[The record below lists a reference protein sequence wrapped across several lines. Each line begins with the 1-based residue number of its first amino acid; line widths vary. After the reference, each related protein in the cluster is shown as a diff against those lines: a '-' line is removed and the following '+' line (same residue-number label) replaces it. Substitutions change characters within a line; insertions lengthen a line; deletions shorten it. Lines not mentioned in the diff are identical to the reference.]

1 MCKQTLSRIAS
12 SKKSATMGAMYRF
25 PLCFIPS
32 SQFPPSFP
40 PFIHPSFPLSF
51 TQQYQTSQQDYIKVE
66 LKILT
71 AFVCF
76 TFVMLIGI
84 TNITLVLGSYRE
96 MVLEILDYFVC
107 ESTGVSPGT
116 TCSRSG
122 FENADY
128 TSFTL
133 TINEFIVTLYVL
145 VLLIFVVNVTE
156 IKEVLRNMLNR
167 TNSHATFC
175 RRASNQ
181 LEKDLQRRTALSLV
195 DAQTNGYPTSLED
208 GSDGRVSIEVQRS
221 KSTAVWK
228 AV

>member
-1 MCKQTLSRIAS
+1 M
-12 SKKSATMGAMYRF
+12 
-25 PLCFIPS
+25 
-32 SQFPPSFP
+32 
-40 PFIHPSFPLSF
+40 
-51 TQQYQTSQQDYIKVE
+51 E

-76 TFVMLIGI
+76 TFVTLIGI
-84 TNITLVLGSYRE
+84 TNITLVLRSYRE
-96 MVLEILDYFVC
+96 MVLEKILDYFVC

-128 TSFTL
+128 TPVTL

-145 VLLIFVVNVTE
+145 VLLIFVINITE

-167 TNSHATFC
+167 TNSHATFH

-181 LEKDLQRRTALSLV
+181 PEKDLQRRTALSLV
-195 DAQTNGYPTSLED
+195 DAQTDGYTTSLED